1 VLAVPDDVISE
12 LVLRPLADAFLGVGV
27 FVAVLLAAV
36 GWLRWRYG
44 DGLPAL
50 LERHRRWAPAL
61 GALLGVSPGCAGAIL
76 VMPLYARGSVS
87 FGTVIA
93 ALAATMGDS
102 SWVIL
107 AADPE
112 AALQVHAILF
122 VTGLVT
128 GYAVDALG
136 IAPPTRARLR
146 SGGSEPLAAE
156 SLPGQPLAARRLAA
170 ESLPGRP
177 LAGAG
182 GWSGGRG
189 GPAPVGA
196 PVGVAVTSRQAP
208 GVPGGAGVV
217 GLGRLEPAAMAFW
230 ALAAVGFVV
239 AVPVLFQ
246 AVDAGTLT
254 AALGGVDPY
263 LTVGALGTV
272 AALLVFASGRGR
284 LSDDTLDSATATSAT
299 SPFAEVLRHGARET
313 SFVVV
318 WVAAAYLAW
327 TLIETATGFDGTALP
342 LLGLAGV
349 VVGATIGLIP
359 GCAVQIVFTG
369 LFVAGAVPL
378 PTLVANAISQDGDAL
393 LPLLALERRS
403 AVLATVITTVPGLL
417 VGGLLLAL
425 S

>member
-1 VLAVPDDVISE
+1 VPDDVISE

-44 DGLPAL
+44 DRLPAL
-50 LERHRRWAPAL
+50 LERRRRWAPAL
-61 GALLGVSPGCAGAIL
+61 GAVLGVSPGCAGAIL

-93 ALAATMGDS
+93 ALVATMGDS

-107 AADPE
+107 AADPG

-128 GYAVDALG
+128 GYVVDALG
-136 IAPPTRARLR
+136 IAPPTRARLGTGDGKPPTAVQAW
-146 SGGSEPLAAE
+146 S
-156 SLPGQPLAARRLAA
+156 
-170 ESLPGRP
+170 
-177 LAGAG
+177 AGH
-182 GWSGGRG
+182 
-189 GPAPVGA
+189 PAPAA
-196 PVGVAVTSRQAP
+196 PGLALASQPAA
-208 GVPGGAGVV
+208 GVPGGAGV
-217 GLGRLEPAAMAFW
+217 LAPPRLEPSALAFW
-230 ALAAVGFVV
+230 ALAAVGFVL

-246 AVDAGTLT
+246 AVDAATLT

-263 LTVGALGTV
+263 LTLGALGTV

-299 SPFAEVLRHGARET
+299 SSFAEVLRHGARET
-313 SFVVV
+313 SFIVV

-327 TLIETATGFDGTALP
+327 TLIETSTGFDGSTLP

-403 AVLATVITTVPGLL
+403 ALLATVITTVPGLL
-417 VGGLLLAL
+417 VGGLLLVL